1 MSDTH
6 LFFLDAMKRWDLAY
20 DHNQWMIRRNK
31 GVRKAQNGAREAG
44 HSAIK
49 WKPRWFIG
57 SKKTGLLTFIL
68 GNEIELTEEANEAYG
83 ALPATFLE
91 WMAAS
96 EEPEERMAAE

>member
-6 LFFLDAMKRWDLAY
+6 LFFLDADHKWDLAY

-49 WKPRWFIG
+49 WEPRWFIG
-57 SKKTGLLTFIL
+57 SKKAGLLTFIL
-68 GNEIELTEEANEAYG
+68 GNEIELTEEAKAAYK
-83 ALPATFLE
+83 ALPDTFFE
-91 WMAAS
+91 WIAA
-96 EEPEERMAAE
+96 EDPEERMAAE